1 MAFPVNFCPAR
12 RGGPTLQFLDAA
24 ANLNTQPPNLDAQNR
39 FAGGINPMAAFDEHG
54 AEIEHYEQMLG
65 TWRGRLAVALDRVT
79 EAMLLVGQH
88 GIYCHSARDPEKP
101 AMDIELVTR
110 ELRKAKE
117 LVQNVMEGLRTE
129 RGGPN
134 LPLQ

>member
-1 MAFPVNFCPAR
+1 
-12 RGGPTLQFLDAA
+12 
-24 ANLNTQPPNLDAQNR
+24 
-39 FAGGINPMAAFDEHG
+39 MAAFDEHK

-65 TWRGRLAVALDRVT
+65 RYRGRLAVALDRVT

-88 GIYCHSARDPEKP
+88 GIYCHSARDPQKP
-101 AMDIELVTR
+101 AMDIEIVTR

-117 LVQNVMEGLRTE
+117 LVQDVMEGLRAE
-129 RGGPN
+129 RGGPG

>member
-1 MAFPVNFCPAR
+1 
-12 RGGPTLQFLDAA
+12 
-24 ANLNTQPPNLDAQNR
+24 
-39 FAGGINPMAAFDEHG
+39 MAAFDEHK
-54 AEIEHYEQMLG
+54 AEIEHYEQLLG
-65 TWRGRLAVALDRVT
+65 TWGGRLAVALDRVT

-101 AMDIELVTR
+101 AMDIEIVTR

-117 LVQNVMEGLRTE
+117 LVQNVMEGLRAE
-129 RGGPN
+129 RGGLG